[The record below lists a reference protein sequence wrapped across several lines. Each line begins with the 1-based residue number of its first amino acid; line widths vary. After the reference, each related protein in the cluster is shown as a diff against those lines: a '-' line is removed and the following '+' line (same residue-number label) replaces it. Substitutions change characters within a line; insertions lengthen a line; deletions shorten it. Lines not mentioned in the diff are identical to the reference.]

1 MKVHFYVRQGKIIPI
16 FEDMTKTFHLPSEVK
31 INDWDDYYKKTE
43 YYDTAL
49 CKVENNITVDWITFK
64 SLSGTTSFIY
74 GKPCDIKKSIKFSRV
89 LSEDEE
95 KVVVNYITKRDNIF
109 EKIYQ
114 SGESFADV
122 LWKRTNSF
130 NILDITDEE
139 ILKED
144 KEVRNID
151 NMANAVKDLSPM
163 EKLGLAT
170 SLDVKAKSEIVAM
183 EIGKQIREVLTPLA
197 KVDDSSS
204 IIRRY
209 SKSLQFYDKSNTSEL
224 FKDSNN
230 KDLLYTRLAD
240 FLERISFIQP
250 VYLLGSAGV
259 GKNVLEEQLV
269 HRLTEKYGAYV
280 GSISFDSSITQADT
294 TVATSPLTDKEKWGI
309 YTEAIIKANEL
320 WGNREIPSDLT
331 SYTPDCELVIVLGN
345 EFSRQCGDTMAK
357 LLTFL
362 STRGAEIEIDGKIY
376 YNTPNLILFFNGN
389 TEVNGEAVG
398 SHILQDGAWSSRMF
412 MYELTGIFYLN
423 PRTGRVETDIYD
435 RIMAN
440 ESNYDKSFVSK
451 LDTII
456 NKLDL
461 DKDYRNC
468 FPFDCKVN
476 LRDVTRISVINSI
489 AEELGF

>member
-1 MKVHFYVRQGKIIPI
+1 M
-16 FEDMTKTFHLPSEVK
+16 
-31 INDWDDYYKKTE
+31 
-43 YYDTAL
+43 
-49 CKVENNITVDWITFK
+49 
-64 SLSGTTSFIY
+64 
-74 GKPCDIKKSIKFSRV
+74 
-89 LSEDEE
+89 
-95 KVVVNYITKRDNIF
+95 
-109 EKIYQ
+109 
-114 SGESFADV
+114 
-122 LWKRTNSF
+122 
-130 NILDITDEE
+130 
-139 ILKED
+139 
-144 KEVRNID
+144 RNID
-151 NMANAVKDLSPM
+151 NMANAVKDLSSM

-197 KVDDSSS
+197 KVDDLSS

-209 SKSLQFYDKSNTSEL
+209 SKSLQFYDKSNISEL

-423 PRTGRVETDIYD
+423 PRTGRVETDMYD

-461 DKDYRNC
+461 DKDY
-468 FPFDCKVN
+468 
-476 LRDVTRISVINSI
+476 
-489 AEELGF
+489 